1 LKSFDA
7 DFDKRIPL
15 THGLMRA
22 VGRLR
27 EFRGKEEL
35 YRNQM
40 PDSLETLRQA
50 AVIQS
55 TESSNRIEGVTAP
68 PQRIRDLVENKTT
81 PRDRSEQEIAG
92 YRDVLYLIH
101 SNHAGMT
108 LTSGLVRQLHR
119 ELFKFT
125 DVEGGNWKPVGNQIT
140 QFKADG
146 SIEVRFDPPAPH
158 LVDGMMQSL
167 HQGLDQVLQAG
178 EVDRLLVTAAYV
190 LDFLCIH
197 PFRDGNGRM
206 ARLLTLLLL
215 YQAGYEVGRFVSLE
229 TVIENSKQSYYDTLH
244 QSSQGWHDGTHSLVP
259 WTEYLL
265 GTITVAYREFES
277 RVGILTTARGAK
289 TENIV
294 EAINRFTGDFTVA
307 EISQVCPSTSIDMI
321 RHILKQQ
328 RDLGNVKCLGKGR
341 AARWR
346 RIR

>member
-1 LKSFDA
+1 MNSLDA
-7 DFDKRIPL
+7 GFDKRLPL
-15 THGLMRA
+15 THRLMRA

-68 PQRIRDLVENKTT
+68 PDRIRQLVEKKTT
-81 PRDRSEQEIAG
+81 PRDRGEQEIAG
-92 YRDVLYLIH
+92 YRDVLDLIH

-119 ELFKFT
+119 ELFKYT
-125 DVEGGNWKPVGNQIT
+125 DEEGGHWKAVENQIT

-146 SIEVRFDPPAPH
+146 STEIRFDPPAPH
-158 LVDGMMQSL
+158 LVDGMMQTL
-167 HQGLDQVLQAG
+167 HANLDVLHQAG
-178 EVDRLLVTAAYV
+178 EVDRLLVTSGYI

-215 YQAGYEVGRFVSLE
+215 YKSGYEVGRFVSLE
-229 TVIENSKQSYYDTLH
+229 TVIENSKESYYDTLH
-244 QSSQGWHDGTHSLVP
+244 QSSQGWHEGQHSLVP

-277 RVGILTTARGAK
+277 RVGMLTEARGAK
-289 TENIV
+289 TAQV
-294 EAINRFTGDFTVA
+294 LEAIESFIGEFTIA
-307 EISQVCPSTSIDMI
+307 QVRERCPNVGV
-321 RHILKQQ
+321 
-328 RDLGNVKCLGKGR
+328 DLI
-341 AARWR
+341 R
-346 RIR
+346 RILRERKKLGTLESLGRGPAAAWRKK

>member
-1 LKSFDA
+1 
-7 DFDKRIPL
+7 
-15 THGLMRA
+15 MRA
-22 VGRLR
+22 FGRLR

-50 AVIQS
+50 AAIQS

-68 PQRIRDLVENKTT
+68 PQRIRDLVEGKTT

-92 YRDVLYLIH
+92 YRDVLDLIH
-101 SNHAGMT
+101 SNHAGMI

-119 ELFKFT
+119 ELFKYT
-125 DVEGGNWKPVGNQIT
+125 DEQGGNWKPIGNQIT

-146 SIEVRFDPPAPH
+146 SIEVRFDPPSPH
-158 LVDGMMQSL
+158 LIEGMMQDL
-167 HQGLDQVLQAG
+167 HQGLDRVLQAG
-178 EVDRLLVTAAYV
+178 EIDRLLVTAAYV

-229 TVIENSKQSYYDTLH
+229 TVIENSKESYYDTLH
-244 QSSQGWHDGTHSLVP
+244 QSSQGWHDGAHSLVP

-277 RVGILTTARGAK
+277 RVGILKTARGAK

-294 EAINRFTGDFTVA
+294 EAINRFIGDFTVA
-307 EISQVCPSTSIDMI
+307 EISQVCPATSIDMI

-328 RDLGNVKCLGKGR
+328 RGLGNVECLGKGR

>member
-1 LKSFDA
+1 MSSLDTHFD
-7 DFDKRIPL
+7 DRLPL

-68 PQRIRDLVENKTT
+68 PDRIRQLVERKTT

-92 YRDVLYLIH
+92 YRDVLDLIH

-119 ELFKFT
+119 ELFKYT
-125 DVEGGNWKPVGNQIT
+125 DEEGGNWKAVGNQIT
-140 QFKADG
+140 QFGADG
-146 SIEVRFDPPAPH
+146 STEVRFEPPAPH
-158 LVDGMMQSL
+158 MVDGLMQNL
-167 HQGLDQVLQAG
+167 HQNLDGLHQAG
-178 EVDRLLVTAAYV
+178 EVDRLLVTSGYI

-229 TVIENSKQSYYDTLH
+229 TVIENSKESYYDTLH
-244 QSSQGWHDGTHSLVP
+244 QSSQRWHEGQHCLVP

-277 RVGILTTARGAK
+277 RVDLLTKSHGAK
-289 TENIV
+289 TDLIQS
-294 EAINRFTGDFTVA
+294 AIANMLGDFSVKELA
-307 EISQVCPSTSIDMI
+307 QKCPTASIDMI
-321 RHILKQQ
+321 RYILKQQ
-328 RDLGNVKCLGKGR
+328 KELGNIECLGKGR

>member
-1 LKSFDA
+1 
-7 DFDKRIPL
+7 
-15 THGLMRA
+15 MRA

-68 PQRIRDLVENKTT
+68 TQRIRDLVERKTT

-92 YRDVLYLIH
+92 YRDVLDLIH
-101 SNHAGMT
+101 SNHTGMT

-119 ELFKFT
+119 ELFKYT
-125 DVEGGNWKPVGNQIT
+125 DEEGGNWKSVTNQIT
-140 QFKADG
+140 QFKTDG
-146 SIEVRFDPPAPH
+146 TTVARFDPPAPH
-158 LVDGMMQSL
+158 LVDGMMERLHQSL
-167 HQGLDQVLQAG
+167 DLVFQAA
-178 EVDRLLVTAAYV
+178 EVDRLLVTAGYI

-206 ARLLTLLLL
+206 ARLLTLLML

-229 TVIENSKQSYYDTLH
+229 TVIENSKQSYYDTLY
-244 QSSQGWHDGTHSLVP
+244 QSSQGWLEGGHSLVP

-277 RVGILTTARGAK
+277 RVGILTKARGAK

-294 EAINRFTGDFTVA
+294 EAISRFTGDFTVS
-307 EISQVCPSTSIDMI
+307 EIAQECPTTSIDMI

-328 RDLGNVKCLGKGR
+328 RDLGNIKCLGKGR
-341 AARWR
+341 AAKWR
-346 RIR
+346 RIG